1 MKKSELKN
9 GMVVELR
16 NGNRYLV
23 HNDKLLNFE
32 GYVNI
37 NDSFTHM
44 FYYNEDLTYSC
55 NKEFDIIRIY
65 ESDVFWLKDIF
76 EDRFLNII
84 WERKEDK
91 QELSKK
97 DKKVIKKGLKKIQEE
112 CKNHE
117 NCVGC
122 IFDDND
128 QCLLNEI
135 DALEIDKLF
144 ED

>member
-1 MKKSELKN
+1 MTKSELKN

-97 DKKVIKKGLKKIQEE
+97 DKKVIKKGLKKVQTI
-112 CKNHE
+112 CKEHKD
-117 NCVGC
+117 CIGCPLLVGYDC
-122 IFDDND
+122 PLNDTDEFDM
-128 QCLLNEI
+128 
-135 DALEIDKLF
+135 DKLF
-144 ED
+144 KD